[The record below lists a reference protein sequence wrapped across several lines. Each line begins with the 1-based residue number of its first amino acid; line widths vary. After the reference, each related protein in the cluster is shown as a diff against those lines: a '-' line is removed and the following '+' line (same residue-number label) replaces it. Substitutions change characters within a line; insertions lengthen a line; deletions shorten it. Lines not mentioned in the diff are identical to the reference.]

1 MNRAWFGARGHI
13 AEELIGGARE
23 PDQAE
28 TRHLESCPACW
39 AAVRRGRSFDRQLS
53 DAVLSMAP
61 VPVPREVLTVPLPSI
76 PRSRTPSLAGVL
88 VLGALIVSVG
98 LLVVTFMPRAA
109 DHTAG
114 TIPSPT
120 ADPHLV
126 VVNGTEWRIDL
137 VGSVIQIHRRDLAGG
152 GGPVLLASWDL
163 GEFVTGGSTAYL
175 RCPRPGGGDQWAV
188 FGHQAPQARIG
199 DDPSSTPLFT
209 ASAGPLFTYVGP
221 PATGQGAPDGLWL
234 YVIDPATFDPSK
246 PITITAPNKTGA
258 GFGSGSLTAQPT
270 DIKQP
275 SGCFISG

>member
-1 MNRAWFGARGHI
+1 MSRLLLRARGHV

-28 TRHLESCPACW
+28 TRHLDSCPACW
-39 AAVRRGRSFDRQLS
+39 AAVRRSRSFDRQLS
-53 DAVLSMAP
+53 DAVMSMAP
-61 VPVPREVLTVPLPSI
+61 VPVPREVLTVSLPST
-76 PRSRTPSLAGVL
+76 PRNRTPSLASVL
-88 VLGALIVSVG
+88 VLGALIASVG
-98 LLVVTFMPRAA
+98 LLVVTFMPRGE
-109 DHTAG
+109 DHAAG

-137 VGSVIQIHRRDLAGG
+137 VGSVIQIHRRDLAAS

-163 GEFVTGGSTAYL
+163 GDFVSGGSSTYL
-175 RCPRPGGGDQWAV
+175 RCPRPDGGDQWAV
-188 FGHQAPQARIG
+188 FGHQAPVPRIG
-199 DDPSSTPLFT
+199 DDPSSTPVFT
-209 ASAGPLFTYVGP
+209 SSVGPLFTYIGP

-234 YVIDPATFDPSK
+234 YVIDPATFDASK
-246 PITITAPNKTGA
+246 PITITTPNKTGA

-270 DIKQP
+270 DIKQA